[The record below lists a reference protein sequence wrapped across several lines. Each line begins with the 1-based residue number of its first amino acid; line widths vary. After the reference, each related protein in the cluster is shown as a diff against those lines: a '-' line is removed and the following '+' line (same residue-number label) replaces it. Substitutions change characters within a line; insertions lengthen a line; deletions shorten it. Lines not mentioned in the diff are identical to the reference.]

1 MFSQSLSKAAK
12 SNPRLYA
19 LIALA
24 AAIGLEAADTKMSY
38 PPARRSDQADVY
50 HGVRVEDPYRW
61 LEDPD
66 SAESKAWVAAENALT
81 SEYLKKIPAR
91 GPIGRRLTELWNFER
106 YSGFFKTAG
115 RYFYSRNDGLQNQN
129 VLYTADSIHGTG
141 RLLLDPNILS
151 KDGTVALTGLAVS
164 ENGKLLA
171 YSISRSGSDWQEWRV
186 RDIGSGQDLA
196 DQVSWSK
203 FSNAGWSVDNG
214 GFYYQRFP
222 EPSSKEELTG
232 LNREAKLYYHTLG
245 RPQSS
250 DILIYERPD
259 HKDWNFDGS
268 STEDGRYLVVQI
280 SHGTEDKNLVFYRDL
295 RAPGTKTVE
304 LIDTFDAAY
313 GFLGNEGSSFYFR
326 TTHQAPRGRIIAI
339 DLNKPERANW
349 REIVPE
355 RKEKLDDARMA
366 GGMLVLS
373 YLKDAYNA
381 AGIYKLDGSFVRD
394 VTFPGIGT
402 VAWSDARLKDT
413 ELFYSYT
420 TFTEP
425 AAIYRYDL
433 KTGAT
438 EAVRRSKLN
447 FDPALYETHQVFY
460 NSKDGTRIPMFLV
473 YKKGMTR
480 NGANPTYLYGYGGF
494 NISLTPSFSVPIVE
508 WMERGGIFA
517 TANLRGGGEYGE
529 DWHEAGTRQHK
540 QNVFDDFISAAEWLI
555 SNRYTSTPKLAI
567 GGASNG
573 GLLIGAC
580 LNQRPDLFGA
590 ALPAVGVMDMLRFHK
605 FTIGWAWVD
614 DYGSPDN
621 AEDFKALRAYSPLH
635 NMKAGTKYP
644 PTLVTTADH
653 DDRVVSGH
661 SFKYAAAMQ
670 HAQEGPAPILIR
682 IETKAGH
689 GAGKPI
695 AKSIEEAA
703 DRWAFLAQALHMD

>member
-1 MFSQSLSKAAK
+1 MFLQSLLKAAK
-12 SNPRLYA
+12 SNPHLYV
-19 LIALA
+19 LLALA
-24 AAIGLEAADTKMSY
+24 AAIAIEAADTKMSY

-66 SAESKAWVAAENALT
+66 SAESKAWVAAENSLT
-81 SEYLKKIPAR
+81 SEYLKQIPVRAKIE
-91 GPIGRRLTELWNFER
+91 RRLTELWNFER
-106 YSGFFKTAG
+106 YSGFFKAGG

-129 VLYTADSIHGTG
+129 VLYVADSVHGNG
-141 RLLLDPNILS
+141 RLLLDPNVLS
-151 KDGTVALTGLAVS
+151 KDGTVALSGLAVS

-186 RDIGSGQDLA
+186 RDIASGQDLPEL
-196 DQVSWSK
+196 VNWSK
-203 FSNAGWSVDNG
+203 FSNAGWSIDNG

-222 EPSSKEELTG
+222 EPSSKEQLTG
-232 LNREAKLYYHTLG
+232 LNQEAKLYYHTLG
-245 RPQSS
+245 KPQSS
-250 DILIYERPD
+250 DKLIYERPD

-268 STEDGRYLVVQI
+268 STEDGRYLVLQI
-280 SHGTEDKNLVFYRDL
+280 THGTEEKNLVFYRDL
-295 RAPGTKTVE
+295 QAPGAKMVE
-304 LIDTFDAAY
+304 LIDKFDGSY
-313 GFLGNEGSSFYFR
+313 GFLGKEGSSFYFR
-326 TTHQAPRGRIIAI
+326 TTNGAQRGRIIAI
-339 DLNKPERANW
+339 DLSNPERANW

-381 AGIYKLDGSFVRD
+381 ASIYKLDGSFVRD
-394 VTFPGIGT
+394 VALPGIGT

-447 FDPALYETHQVFY
+447 FDPASYETHQVFY

-473 YKKGMTR
+473 YKKGLTR

-494 NISLTPSFSVPIVE
+494 NISLTPSFSVPIIE

-517 TANLRGGGEYGE
+517 MPNLRGGGEYGE
-529 DWHEAGTRQHK
+529 DWHEAGRKHNK
-540 QNVFDDFISAAEWLI
+540 QNVFDDFIAAAEWLI
-555 SNRYTSTPKLAI
+555 SNKYTSTPKLAI

-580 LNQRPDLFGA
+580 LNQRPDLYGA

-605 FTIGWAWVD
+605 FTIGWAWMD

-621 AEDFKALRAYSPLH
+621 AEDFEALRAYSPLH
-635 NMKAGTKYP
+635 NIKPGTKYP
-644 PTLVTTADH
+644 PTLITTADH

-661 SFKYAAAMQ
+661 SFKYAAALQ

-703 DRWAFLAQALHMD
+703 DRWAFLAHALHIE